1 MLPILNLSGH
11 ILCWNVIVIMKLCQN
26 SVQILLKP
34 AGMGYF
40 PRTSFARQNYEM
52 MITKTVM
59 SLTFRNEDNRNS
71 LGSTGI
77 LAWVG
82 RSTHFRMYLSLLVL
96 LITNKNAAVMRSPF
110 NSKRTAVSVP
120 RPEFHPGI
128 IGWALIEANLW
139 SPLSSL
145 ESYEWNY

>member
-1 MLPILNLSGH
+1 
-11 ILCWNVIVIMKLCQN
+11 VIMKLCQN

-71 LGSTGI
+71 LWLCRYFGLNWTVNT
-77 LAWVG
+77 LPNV
-82 RSTHFRMYLSLLVL
+82 
-96 LITNKNAAVMRSPF
+96 
-110 NSKRTAVSVP
+110 
-120 RPEFHPGI
+120 PEFTGS
-128 IGWALIEANLW
+128 AD
-139 SPLSSL
+139 
-145 ESYEWNY
+145 YK